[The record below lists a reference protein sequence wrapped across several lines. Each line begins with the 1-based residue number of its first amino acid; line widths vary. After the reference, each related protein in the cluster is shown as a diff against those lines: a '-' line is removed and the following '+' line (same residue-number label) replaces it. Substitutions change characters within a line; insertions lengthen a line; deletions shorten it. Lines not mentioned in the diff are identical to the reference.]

1 MKVKMKAITIYGLKR
16 DRKRVMGFLQKKG
29 AVEFKNVEN
38 DHLEKIDVSDEI
50 LGFERYMTNTA
61 KALEILDRYAPLKT
75 PMFSVR
81 KTLPMQMFS
90 MDASEYATVG
100 NEVLSIISAEKKIE
114 DMRLEI
120 SRIRLQIDAMKRWT
134 LLDIPLSF
142 SGTKKTKAALYTLPY
157 EAGEEAVYALLG
169 DAEDKVHLEVIHT
182 SKDLSCVFI
191 TYLKDEAEAVEKAV
205 REAGFGQPSFSL
217 SHLTANDKIKQ
228 LSDKTAS
235 MESEI
240 EQAENTLRASAK
252 DRDKIQLF
260 ADHIRLR
267 RDKYKALCSIGQTD
281 KVFVIEGY
289 APDKA
294 AARIKDDL
302 EKTML
307 SAVVID
313 DIPDGEEAPVLL
325 FNNRFAEPVEGI
337 TATYSMPS
345 KFDIDPN
352 FIMAIFYY
360 IFFGMMFSDAGYGLL
375 VVLVTG
381 YLSFFANIERQ
392 KKITMRMFFF
402 CGLSTTFW
410 GVMYGS
416 FFGDAIT
423 QIGAAFFGH
432 PEWKFP
438 ALWLDPVS
446 QPLILLV
453 VSVCL
458 GAVQIVTGLFI
469 AFHTNWKKGDRSAA
483 LFDIGSWILI
493 LLGVMI
499 FAGSMMLP
507 DRSGAYTVL
516 RTVGIAAIALGFI
529 AIILMKGR
537 ESKNPLMRIGTGI
550 LGLYDITSYVSD
562 ALSYSRLMALG
573 LSTGVI
579 AQVVNTMGT
588 LGGKSIVGVIMFL
601 VIFLVGHAINFA
613 INMLGAYVH
622 TNRLQYVEFFS
633 KFYEGGGRAFA
644 PLKMNT
650 KYYIFKEE
658 Q

>member
-1 MKVKMKAITIYGLKR
+1 MKVEMKSITIYGLKR
-16 DRKRVMGFLQKKG
+16 DRKRVMEFLQKKG
-29 AVEFKNVEN
+29 AVEFKNVEDDN
-38 DHLEKIDVSDEI
+38 LGKLNVSDEI

-61 KALEILDRYAPLKT
+61 KALEILNRYVPEKT
-75 PMFSVR
+75 PMFALR
-81 KTLPMQMFS
+81 KTLPMNMFS
-90 MDASEYATVG
+90 MDTSEYAVVG
-100 NEVLSIISAEKKIE
+100 NEVLSIISSDKKIE

-120 SRIRLQIDAMKRWT
+120 NRIKLQIDAMKRWM
-134 LLDIPLSF
+134 LLDVPLSF
-142 SGTKKTKAALYTLPY
+142 SGTKTTKAALYTLPY
-157 EAGEEAVYALLG
+157 EANEETIYSLFG
-169 DAEDKVHLEVIHT
+169 DAGDKVYCEIIDA
-182 SKDLSCVFI
+182 SKDISCVFM
-191 TYLKDEAEAVEKAV
+191 TYLKEDSEEVEKAV

-228 LSDKTAS
+228 LSDKVVS
-235 MESEI
+235 LE
-240 EQAENTLRASAK
+240 ENIKKTENALKASA
-252 DRDKIQLF
+252 DNRDKIRLF

-267 RDKYKALCSIGQTD
+267 CDKYTALCTIGQTD

-289 APDKA
+289 APKSA
-294 AARIKDDL
+294 AVQMKDDL

-307 SAVVID
+307 SVVIIG
-313 DIPDGEEAPVLL
+313 DIPDDEEAPVLL
-325 FNNRFAEPVEGI
+325 SNNGFAQPVEGI

-375 VVLVTG
+375 VALVTG
-381 YLSFFANIERQ
+381 YLSFFANVEKQ
-392 KKITMRMFFF
+392 TKITMRMFFF
-402 CGLSTTFW
+402 CGVSTTFW
-410 GVMYGS
+410 GFMYGS

-423 QIGAAFFGH
+423 QIGATFFGH

-438 ALWLDPVS
+438 ALWLDPVA
-446 QPLILLV
+446 QPLVLLI

-458 GAVQIVTGLFI
+458 GVIQIVTGLFI
-469 AFHTNWKKGDRSAA
+469 AFHTNWKKGDRSTA
-483 LFDIGSWILI
+483 LFDIGSWIFI
-493 LLGVMI
+493 LLGVMA
-499 FAGSMMLP
+499 FAGSMMLDHRP
-507 DRSGAYTVL
+507 SVYAL
-516 RTVGIAAIALGFI
+516 MRTVGIGAIAIGFI
-529 AIILMKGR
+529 AIVLMKGR
-537 ESKNPLMRIGTGI
+537 ASRNPLLRIGSGL

-588 LGGKSIVGVIMFL
+588 LGGKNVVGVIMFL
-601 VIFLVGHAINFA
+601 TIFLVGHAINFA

-658 Q
+658 